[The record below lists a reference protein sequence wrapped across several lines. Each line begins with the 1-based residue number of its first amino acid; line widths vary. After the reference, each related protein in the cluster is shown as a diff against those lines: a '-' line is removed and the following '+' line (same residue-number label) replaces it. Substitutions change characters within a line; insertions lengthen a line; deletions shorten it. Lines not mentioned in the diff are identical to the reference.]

1 MAKILKFVDPNNA
14 TTNIFYLPA
23 DRCEM
28 IAVGLTDNDS
38 TILTFRT
45 ASQNNVATC
54 SVDITST
61 NKATENAAIMADYL
75 AAQDEGRP
83 AVYTF
88 KADGSTGPL
97 DTATDFDLVKTLS

>member
-1 MAKILKFVDPNNA
+1 MAKILKFVDPNNT

-28 IAVGLTDNDS
+28 IDVGNITS

-83 AVYTF
+83 TVYTF

-97 DTATDFDLVKTLS
+97 DTATDFDLVKTLA